1 VERLGKL
8 NVGISEKNVKKVI
21 IDKNGK
27 VIGLE

>member
-8 NVGISEKNVKKVI
+8 NVGISENNVKKVI